1 MKKIL
6 NAFVYALI
14 FVAIQAMAGI
24 MVHFIW
30 QQVVGGTDITVM
42 ELVVTIAMFS
52 LFTIIIFL
60 SARWAEV
67 SLSWLLTKQW
77 SVMVW
82 AVLAA
87 LGMVIPMTWLQE
99 NMPELPNWI
108 EDQQEQLLS
117 NYWGYLAIG
126 LLAPLAEEIVF
137 RGAIL
142 RTLLGW
148 NNGIS
153 QNSSL
158 LSSRLSIA
166 SPLSAIIISA
176 VFFSLIHMNPAQMP
190 YAFLA
195 GLLLGWMYWRT
206 GSILPGMAY
215 HWANNSVAYILFR
228 AYPDQDMKLIDLF
241 KGSETHVYLAIF
253 FSLLICLPALYQL
266 YLRMRRA
273 A

>member
-1 MKKIL
+1 MKKSII
-6 NAFVYALI
+6 NAFIYAFMFI
-14 FVAIQAMAGI
+14 AIQAMAGLG
-24 MVHFIW
+24 VHAIW

-42 ELVVTIAMFS
+42 ELVVTMAVFS
-52 LFTIIIFL
+52 LLTIMIFL

-67 SLSWLLTKQW
+67 SLRWLLTKQW
-77 SVMVW
+77 LVLVW
-82 AVLAA
+82 AVIAA

-117 NYWGYLAIG
+117 NYWGYLVIG

-142 RTLLGW
+142 RTLLDRVTPWGA
-148 NNGIS
+148 
-153 QNSSL
+153 
-158 LSSRLSIA
+158 IA
-166 SPLSAIIISA
+166 LSAVLFA
-176 VFFSLIHMNPAQMP
+176 LIHMNPAQIP

-215 HWANNSVAYILFR
+215 HWANNSVAYILYH
-228 AYPDQDMKLIDLF
+228 AYPDTDMKLIDLF
-241 KGSETHVYLAIF
+241 KGSESHVYLAVF

-266 YLRMRRA
+266 HLWMRRA
-273 A
+273 E

>member
-1 MKKIL
+1 MKNII

-24 MVHFIW
+24 AVHFIW

-42 ELVVTIAMFS
+42 ELVATIAVFS
-52 LFTIIIFL
+52 LLTIIIFL
-60 SARWAEV
+60 STRWAEV
-67 SLSWLLTKQW
+67 SPNWLLTKQW
-77 SVMVW
+77 DVMMW

-108 EDQQEQLLS
+108 ENEQEQLLS

-126 LLAPLAEEIVF
+126 LLAPLAEEMVF

-142 RTLLGW
+142 RTLLEW
-148 NNGIS
+148 NNRQPVGPIM
-153 QNSSL
+153 
-158 LSSRLSIA
+158 
-166 SPLSAIIISA
+166 ISA
-176 VFFSLIHMNPAQMP
+176 ALFSLIHMNPAQMP

-228 AYPDQDMKLIDLF
+228 AYPDQDMKLIDIF
-241 KGSETHVYLAIF
+241 KGSEFHVYLAVF
-253 FSLLICLPALYQL
+253 FSLLICLPALFQL
-266 YLRMRRA
+266 HLRMRRA